1 MRLARAQSRPEISR
15 MPPPRRIL
23 LVDADAFF
31 VAVARMTDPEGA
43 GKATHLIVGGSR
55 DSRGVVCSASYD
67 VRAYGVRSGMPMARA
82 VKLCPQAMCVP
93 VPRGACSEKSRE
105 IRAELERWAPVV
117 EGASIDEWYLDLGGT
132 EALYGHEPLA
142 DTARRIRDGVVARTG
157 LTVSIGGG
165 TNKLVAKLAVEFAK
179 PKHGATGV
187 HVVPPGS
194 EAEFMRGIE
203 LAAIPGIGPRFQER
217 LRRDNL
223 VTVADVLALDA
234 ESLARFVGERD
245 AAWLLRVASGE
256 SSAPVEASE
265 VARSVSREETFPR
278 DLHDD
283 AALERELVR
292 VAVRVAADI
301 REEGLRART
310 ITVKLRDADFT
321 TRRKSRTLPDGVES
335 ERPITAVA
343 LDLLRRLRAARR
355 VGTRL
360 VGVTLTGFGAA
371 PARQLGLFEA
381 SPAGDAGVE
390 TERDRALSRAAD
402 ALRRKFGP
410 DAILP
415 ATLLEP

>member
-1 MRLARAQSRPEISR
+1 
-15 MPPPRRIL
+15 MPSPPRRIL

-31 VAVARMTDPEGA
+31 VAVARMADPEGA
-43 GKATHLIVGGSR
+43 GRAKLLIVGGSR
-55 DSRGVVCSASYD
+55 EGRGVVCSASYD
-67 VRAYGVRSGMPMARA
+67 VRAFGVRSGMPMARA

-117 EGASIDEWYLDLGGT
+117 EGASIDEWYLDLAGT

-142 DTARRIRDGVVARTG
+142 ETARRIREAVVARTG

-165 TNKLVAKLAVEFAK
+165 TNKLVAKLAVELAK
-179 PKHGATGV
+179 PKYGAAGV
-187 HVVPPGS
+187 HVVPPGG
-194 EAEFMRGIE
+194 EGEFMRGIE
-203 LAAIPGIGPRFQER
+203 LAAVPGIGPRFQER

-234 ESLARFVGERD
+234 ETLVRLVGERD
-245 AAWLLRVASGE
+245 AEWLLRVARGE
-256 SSAPVEASE
+256 HEGAVEAGEEAKSI
-265 VARSVSREETFPR
+265 SREETFPR
-278 DLHDD
+278 DIHDD
-283 AALERELVR
+283 PSLERELVR
-292 VAVRVAADI
+292 VAVRVAADV

-321 TRRKSRTLPDGVES
+321 TRRKSRTLPEGVES
-335 ERPITAVA
+335 ERAIVAVA

-360 VGVTLTGFGAA
+360 VGVALTGFGAG
-371 PARQLGLFEA
+371 PARQLGLFESA
-381 SPAGDAGVE
+381 AVPVAGVE
-390 TERDRALSRAAD
+390 SERDRALSRAAD
-402 ALRRKFGP
+402 ALRAKFGP

-415 ATLLEP
+415 GTLVE